1 MPTKIRLQRHG
12 RKARPIFA
20 IVVADSRAKRDGKFI
35 TKLGQ
40 YNPNTNPATIE
51 LNFDGAV
58 DWMMKGAQ
66 PTNTVRAILSHE
78 GVLMKKHLLAGAA
91 KGAFSEEEAETRF
104 EAWLDQK
111 NTKTQAK
118 TEDILKL
125 EKDILAAALKAEKD
139 VNDARALEIAKAN
152 SELVAEEAP
161 VTEEAPAAEEAPVAE
176 EAPAAEEAPVAEEAP
191 AAEEAPVAEEAPAAE
206 SKEETK

>member
-51 LNFDGAV
+51 LNFDSAV
-58 DWMMKGAQ
+58 DWMLKGAQ
-66 PTNTVRAILSHE
+66 PTNTVRAILSHQ
-78 GVLMKKHLLAGAA
+78 GVLMKKHLLAGVA
-91 KGAFSEEEAETRF
+91 KGAFNEEEAEAKF

-111 NTKTQAK
+111 NSKNQAK
-118 TEDILKL
+118 EETIAKAI
-125 EKDILAAALKAEKD
+125 KDKAAAALKVEKE
-139 VNDARALEIAKAN
+139 VNEARALEIAKSNAPAA
-152 SELVAEEAP
+152 AEEAP
-161 VTEEAPAAEEAPVAE
+161 AVEEAPVAE
-176 EAPAAEEAPVAEEAP
+176 EAPAAENTE
-191 AAEEAPVAEEAPAAE
+191 E
-206 SKEETK
+206 SK